1 MTPIERLSPLLAL
14 IAAAG
19 PESEERRRPST
30 VVMQRLAQADLMR
43 MVVPHEYG
51 GDGASS
57 AEFMIFIEAIAK
69 VHASTAWTAMTCNEE
84 AGIASAYLEPETM
97 NRLFVDTPDLVI
109 AGSGVPRGVAR
120 PTAGGWIV
128 SGRWDFVSGADA
140 ADRMVLAAQVADTK
154 PLRLCFVLVPAGDVR
169 IEDTWH
175 TLGLR
180 GTGSNDVVV
189 EDLFVADEW
198 CGVVDN
204 FARPRPDTPF
214 YRLPSGLR
222 FPFPKVGVACGVAR
236 AALDAFVAMAS
247 DKRPLNHR
255 SVLAERPSAQIA
267 VAAAEASL
275 SSARAWALDMAEE
288 LWAAA
293 AESPEIDPRLH
304 ARCRL
309 ACSHAVAASIDAI
322 EMVVTEAGSTAN
334 RLWPDDQHEHP
345 ALHFNSERGPNLGQ
359 LLADARAVAGHFT
372 VGAYQ
377 KTVAGRVL
385 LGLPA
390 NDPQF

>member
-1 MTPIERLSPLLAL
+1 
-14 IAAAG
+14 
-19 PESEERRRPST
+19 
-30 VVMQRLAQADLMR
+30 MQRLAQADLMR
-43 MVVPHEYG
+43 LVVPQEYG
-51 GDGASS
+51 GDGATSS
-57 AEFMIFIEAIAK
+57 EFMTFIEAIAK
-69 VHASTAWTAMTCNEE
+69 VHASTAWTTMTCNEE

-97 NRLFVDTPDLVI
+97 RRLFVDTPDLVI

-120 PTAGGWIV
+120 PAPGGWTV

-140 ADRMVLAAQVADTK
+140 ADRMVLACQVADSK
-154 PLRLCFVLVPAGDVR
+154 PLRLCFVLVPAADVR

-180 GTGSNDVVV
+180 GTGSNDVVA

-236 AALDAFVAMAS
+236 AALDAFVTMAS
-247 DKRPLNHR
+247 EKRPLNHR
-255 SVLAERPSAQIA
+255 SVLAERPSAQMA

-275 SSARAWALDMAEE
+275 SSARSWAIEMADE

-293 AESPEIDPRLH
+293 AESPEIEPKLH

-309 ACSHAVAASIDAI
+309 ACSHAVAAGIDAI
-322 EMVVTEAGSTAN
+322 ELVVAEAGASAN
-334 RLWPDDQHEHP
+334 RVWSPDRHEHEGSP
-345 ALHFNSERGPNLGQ
+345 ADIGQ

-377 KTVAGRVL
+377 RTVAGRVL
-385 LGLPA
+385 LGLPS

>member
-1 MTPIERLSPLLAL
+1 MVTPIERLSPLLPL
-14 IAAAG
+14 ISASG
-19 PESEERRRPST
+19 PETDLHRRPSS
-30 VVMQRLAQADLMR
+30 VVMQRLAQADLLR

-51 GDGASS
+51 GEGASS
-57 AEFMIFIEAIAK
+57 SAFLTFIEAIAK

-97 NRLFVDTPDLVI
+97 RRLFVDTPDLVI

-120 PTAGGWIV
+120 PAAGGWSI

-140 ADRMVLAAQVADTK
+140 ADRMVLACQVADSK
-154 PLRLCFVLVPAGDVR
+154 PLRLCFVLVPADDVR

-180 GTGSNDVVV
+180 GTGSNDVVAD
-189 EDLFVADEW
+189 DLFVADEW

-236 AALDAFVAMAS
+236 AALDAFVTVAS
-247 DKRPLNHR
+247 EKRPLNHR

-267 VAAAEASL
+267 VAEAEASL
-275 SSARAWALDMAEE
+275 SSARSWALEMADE

-293 AESPEIDPRLH
+293 AESPEIDPKLH

-322 EMVVTEAGSTAN
+322 ESVVTEAGSTAN
-334 RLWPDDQHEHP
+334 RLWSADQHEHSD
-345 ALHFNSERGPNLGQ
+345 HGPNLGQ

-377 KTVAGRVL
+377 RTVAGRVL